1 MYVRN
6 RNDSKF
12 YERSTYTDFNYNLAG
27 GAPHNL
33 SYDAQPPFPL
43 SAIRQLTFGRN
54 FVSMAV
60 VFVLEFDCQMICLAR
75 FQSG

>member
-1 MYVRN
+1 MLWGGLTVFTGLQ
-6 RNDSKF
+6 SQH
-12 YERSTYTDFNYNLAG
+12 TDFNYNLAG

-33 SYDAQPPFPL
+33 SYDAHPPFTL
-43 SAIRQLTFGRN
+43 SAIRQLTFGKN

-60 VFVLEFDCQMICLAR
+60 VFVLDFDCQMIFLAR